1 MEEDPAKNAAAM
13 RMLFYK
19 EILWKQRDCSL
30 ISFGAESPSP
40 IHRNISFSKI
50 QSLFSEKRQNFL
62 FRGKILRQQIITTRK
77 STTMIR
83 RSLKTMAFLFKHQSK
98 MEKCQK

>member
-1 MEEDPAKNAAAM
+1 
-13 RMLFYK
+13 MLFYK

-50 QSLFSEKRQNFL
+50 QSLFSEKRQTFYYREKLKPTNH
-62 FRGKILRQQIITTRK
+62 RYPQKYDNDSAVVKNDGISSKQDGEMPKVIRK
-77 STTMIR
+77 V
-83 RSLKTMAFLFKHQSK
+83 
-98 MEKCQK
+98 